1 MSVQR
6 LLRRTLR
13 TPVLRGS
20 ELLFAG
26 AGLYQAEVNSPIG
39 FFAQLS
45 GLITILRTC
54 ERKGLAP
61 AVTLTGSLYADPERG
76 RDFLSYF
83 FDGPAYSAP
92 QLSLLEVLPRRRES
106 DFSLLPGW
114 SRYDYPT
121 LADSARLLGR
131 YYRLK
136 SDVAGEARSFA
147 RECLAP
153 GRTLGVHYRGTDKLR
168 TESSAVGYD
177 EVAYRIRRCLAAYP
191 HLTHVYVATDEQEFL
206 RFVTGEF
213 AALRVIA
220 PPDRV
225 RAAPGEAVHTSD
237 GNGYLKGRDALVN
250 CLLLAE
256 CAVLLKTMSNLSGW
270 SRVFRPGLPTFLLNR
285 PDKAGLE
292 TLGFPEREMVE
303 SGWFVDDLSAT
314 CGRVDAGRPAT
325 QDDAEVQAGVA
336 LSAESP
342 RRPSRSLGH

>member
-1 MSVQR
+1 MSVQL

-20 ELLFAG
+20 EFLFAG
-26 AGLYQAEVNSPIG
+26 AGIYQAEVNSPIG

-54 ERKGLAP
+54 ERKGLTP
-61 AVTLTGSLYADPERG
+61 AVTLTGSSYADPERG
-76 RDFLSYF
+76 RDFLSYY
-83 FDGPAYSAP
+83 FDAPAYSP
-92 QLSLLEVLPRRRES
+92 RQQGVLEVLPHRRES

-121 LADSARLLGR
+121 LADSARLFGR

-136 SDVAGEARSFA
+136 PGVTAEVRSFA
-147 RECLAP
+147 RESLAP
-153 GRTLGVHYRGTDKLR
+153 GRTLGVHFRGTDKLR
-168 TESSAVGYD
+168 TESSAVSFD
-177 EVAYRIRRCLAAYP
+177 EVAYRIRQCLSAYP
-191 HLTHVYVATDEQEFL
+191 HLTHLYVATDEQEFL

-225 RAAPGEAVHTSD
+225 RAAPGEAVHTSQ

-270 SRVFRPGLPTFLLNR
+270 SRVFRPGLPTFLMNR

-303 SGWFVDDLSAT
+303 RGWFADDLSTAR
-314 CGRVDAGRPAT
+314 GRDDSRGPAAN
-325 QDDAEVQAGVA
+325 DGAEVQAGMA
-336 LSAESP
+336 ISAEFP
-342 RRPSRSLGH
+342 RGPSRSLGH